1 LTFIP
6 DAVPRRRIKPKLN
19 FLGLARV
26 RAHDGKIPRV
36 QPI

>member
-26 RAHDGKIPRV
+26 PRKTEKIPRV